1 MLAKALIVPAIAL
14 LLTCDLAEAR
24 KGGFVSALIRG
35 GAHAAGSSP
44 KDAPGSSAGTST
56 SVSATKTYG
65 PDTLTLT
72 QLERCVGVAVELDR
86 SSDTVDARAGAMES
100 EKSAIDTAQSDLSA
114 AQARVDRRS
123 KASVDAFNRKL
134 DALNARIEAH
144 NVGVRAYKA
153 LEAGH
158 NQKVASYNADCA
170 RKYYADDMN
179 AVKLKLGLKE

>member
-1 MLAKALIVPAIAL
+1 MLAKALIVPAIAI
-14 LLTCDLAEAR
+14 LLTCDFAEAR

-35 GAHAAGSSP
+35 GAHAAGSASQST
-44 KDAPGSSAGTST
+44 GSSAGTST
-56 SVSATKTYG
+56 SIPAAKTYG
-65 PDTLTLT
+65 PYTLTLA

-86 SSDTVDARAGAMES
+86 SSDAVDARAGSVES
-100 EKSAIDTAQSDLSA
+100 EKSAIDTAQSELSA

-144 NVGVRAYKA
+144 NVAVRAYKA

-179 AVKLKLGLKE
+179 TVRIKLGLKE